1 MISDVIHLC
10 TLNPQVVVL
19 VAKLLQSEFQKPLH
33 ICNECVA
40 CVKILS

>member
-19 VAKLLQSEFQKPLH
+19 VAKLLQSEFQNPSTYVMNVLH
-33 ICNECVA
+33 V
-40 CVKILS
+40 